1 MKEEGKSGRRKEPSC
16 GPPCCTGLLW
26 VHREQSCNVEG
37 VNKIEIKFTGSNNG
51 VFVSSC
57 LLKSKIMQYNVI
69 KNY

>member
-1 MKEEGKSGRRKEPSC
+1 MREAVKSGRRKEPSC
-16 GPPCCTGLLW
+16 GPPGLLW

-37 VNKIEIKFTGSNNG
+37 GNKIEIKFTGSNNG